1 MIKSARTY
9 LLISVLMAAL
19 AGAAAAWFTTTY
31 LNRRDQA
38 PSLHQMIHR
47 DLGLTEEQR
56 AQVSEIEAR
65 YSAQRRKREDEMRA
79 ANARLAASIEAD
91 RQLSGEVEA
100 AIEDF
105 HVAMG
110 ALQRE
115 TIGYVFEIRETL
127 TPQQQARFDATVT
140 ASLTEQDL

>member
-9 LLISVLMAAL
+9 LVVSILLAVL
-19 AGAAAAWFTTTY
+19 AGVAAAWCTTHYFTS
-31 LNRRDQA
+31 RKQP

-47 DLGLTEEQR
+47 DLGLTPQQR
-56 AQVSEIEAR
+56 EQVSEIEAR
-65 YSAQRRKREDEMRA
+65 YSAQREGRENEMRA

-91 RQLSGEVEA
+91 RQLSEEVQA

-110 ALQRE
+110 ELQME
-115 TIGYVFEIRETL
+115 TIRYVFEIRETL
-127 TPQQQARFDATVT
+127 TPEQQAKFDTTVT
-140 ASLTEQDL
+140 AYLTEQEL